1 MQFLESEVTRLKE
14 EMSKK
19 DSRIQ
24 ELSAMAV
31 WKKASVGSD
40 RVLLEPDDGAF
51 VIGDNEFVV

>member
-1 MQFLESEVTRLKE
+1 
-14 EMSKK
+14 MSKK